1 MSDSGWS
8 NSSVFRDY
16 LKDHFIKFIPRREPH
31 QHLLLISD
39 DHKSHIS
46 VDIIDWA
53 KEQKIILFVLPAHT
67 SHILQPLD
75 VACFGPF
82 QKIYNNKCQ
91 KLMRT
96 DPASI
101 SRYDM
106 CKLACETYTL
116 ALSAVNL
123 QSAFRKTGIYPV
135 DRNVIIS
142 FSVLPAE
149 VFQSSVTNEG
159 DNINGV
165 NSDVAINIDE
175 SGDACLNAGI
185 CTSSGG
191 HDNINLS
198 QQSDTFEKSPSSFLN
213 DKLNKMC
220 AVKCESSHKH
230 VRNCS
235 SKITSGHAITES
247 PVQKKLVNHFSKGSS
262 SSKGKSAK
270 KSVKRVNKK
279 TQNKSSK
286 SKKVQTQK
294 CKNVNDSPQ
303 SSTSHT
309 YVDDSQSSGE
319 SEIEESELCCVCKE
333 LHLKN

>member
-1 MSDSGWS
+1 
-8 NSSVFRDY
+8 
-16 LKDHFIKFIPRREPH
+16 
-31 QHLLLISD
+31 
-39 DHKSHIS
+39 
-46 VDIIDWA
+46 
-53 KEQKIILFVLPAHT
+53 
-67 SHILQPLD
+67 
-75 VACFGPF
+75 
-82 QKIYNNKCQ
+82 
-91 KLMRT
+91 MRT

-247 PVQKKLVNHFSKGSS
+247 PVQQKLVNHFSKGSS